1 MTHDDT
7 ARRHAPALA
16 IDLGGTELRV
26 GIVDRAG
33 AILAERQV
41 RTAAT
46 AGPAAVVRQMLAVC
60 AEVRAVAGVGPLAGC
75 GIAAPGP
82 LDLDRGLSLAPPTLH
97 GWSDVPLRDM
107 LRDGL
112 DLPVWL
118 ENDANAGALG
128 ELRFGAGRGLR
139 HLVYVTVS
147 TGIGGGVI
155 IDGRILHGR
164 RGLAAEI
171 GHMTIRANSPRCSCG
186 NSGCWEALASGTALD
201 RRAAEIVA
209 SGAPTLMTAL
219 AGGAPATARTV
230 LEAAQAGDD
239 AALGLLDDEAAL
251 LGEGIANLLHLYAP
265 EIVVVGGG
273 VSACLPL
280 MQARLNAVVRA
291 RAMPPYRDVTVTGA
305 GLGRHAGLIGAAS
318 VVFSAQCGNVPS

>member
-1 MTHDDT
+1 MT
-7 ARRHAPALA
+7 HAPALA
-16 IDLGGTELRV
+16 VDLGGTELRV

-33 AILAERQV
+33 TILAERQV

-46 AGPAAVVRQMLAVC
+46 AGPAAVLGQMLAVC
-60 AEVRAVAGVGPLAGC
+60 AEVRAAAGIGPLAGC

-82 LDLDRGLSLAPPTLH
+82 LDLDRGVSLAPPTLH
-97 GWSDVPLRDM
+97 GWRDVPLRD
-107 LRDGL
+107 LLQQGL
-112 DLPVWL
+112 GLPVWL

-155 IDGRILHGR
+155 VDGRVLHGR
-164 RGLAAEI
+164 GGLAAEI
-171 GHMTIRANSPRCSCG
+171 GHMTIRAESPACSCG
-186 NSGCWEALASGTALD
+186 NRGCWEALASGTALD
-201 RRAAEIVA
+201 RRAAALVA
-209 SGAPTLMTAL
+209 SGAPTLMTA
-219 AGGAPATARTV
+219 PATARTA
-230 LEAAQAGDD
+230 LAAAQAGDH

-265 EIVVVGGG
+265 EMVVIGGG

-280 MQARLNAVVRA
+280 MRARLEATMRA
-291 RAMPPYRDVTVTGA
+291 RAMPPYRDVAVTGA
-305 GLGRHAGLIGAAS
+305 ELGRHAGLIGAAS
-318 VVFSAQCGNVPS
+318 VVFSAQR